1 MHCGFSWR
9 TPSRRTVSAY
19 TGRLALFA
27 CLLALVLG
35 PAVQPASA
43 YVCGRPSKETRSLSA
58 HVGAQKD
65 CDRPAGRVKRG
76 NADPMSFMFFIGI
89 LVAVVLVPVAL
100 GRREDLPPE

>member
-1 MHCGFSWR
+1 MHCGSIWR
-9 TPSRRTVSAY
+9 TPSRRTVLAY
-19 TGRLALFA
+19 TGRLALLA
-27 CLLALVLG
+27 CLLVLVSG

-43 YVCGRPSKETRSLSA
+43 YVCGRPEKATRSLSA
-58 HVGAQKD
+58 HLGTQKD